1 MKDAFTRARRW
12 AITRWQTVIR
22 VIPAEESRAA
32 WKAYLDTWKAGRS
45 SDRQG
50 WIRRWVVNSRL
61 RRAGH
66 ALDLPQ
72 EEGVK
77 KMRHWFYIKGRLK
90 RRQRT
95 PRCRSNDPDQHTPM
109 QFHRRCIVA
118 DAFTSRPRAT
128 RVFFFPGRGERGET
142 PFDIFAS
149 AFGGKCW
156 REREREH
163 RERLSG
169 RVMRDNRAAELF
181 APVDHAFRRSFW
193 ERRMCLNFARSPKL
207 FLRSQSAVLRGHFA
221 AFPAYECAA
230 YFCVAG
236 FSITRGWYITRV
248 QVFLPLHPSSNA
260 SPLLPFDERYFREE

>member
-1 MKDAFTRARRW
+1 MSFPSNDSTSVDPSAMKDDAFTRTRRW
-12 AITRWQTVIR
+12 AITWCQTVIR

-32 WKAYLDTWKAGRS
+32 WKAYLDTWKACRS

-118 DAFTSRPRAT
+118 DAFASRPRAT
-128 RVFFFPGRGERGET
+128 RVFFFFLVEVRGET

-149 AFGGKCW
+149 AFGGKC
-156 REREREH
+156 
-163 RERLSG
+163 
-169 RVMRDNRAAELF
+169 
-181 APVDHAFRRSFW
+181 
-193 ERRMCLNFARSPKL
+193 
-207 FLRSQSAVLRGHFA
+207 
-221 AFPAYECAA
+221 
-230 YFCVAG
+230 
-236 FSITRGWYITRV
+236 
-248 QVFLPLHPSSNA
+248 
-260 SPLLPFDERYFREE
+260 

>member
-1 MKDAFTRARRW
+1 MSFPSRANDSTSVDPSAMKDAFTRARRW

-156 REREREH
+156 RERESIARGYPAGSCVIIELLNFSRLLITLSDDRSEREGCV
-163 RERLSG
+163 LTS
-169 RVMRDNRAAELF
+169 
-181 APVDHAFRRSFW
+181 PVRRSYF
-193 ERRMCLNFARSPKL
+193 
-207 FLRSQSAVLRGHFA
+207 
-221 AFPAYECAA
+221 YEVKAQC
-230 YFCVAG
+230 YEVT
-236 FSITRGWYITRV
+236 S
-248 QVFLPLHPSSNA
+248 LP
-260 SPLLPFDERYFREE
+260 SPLMNAPRIFAWPVFPSRGDDI